1 VPAQQATF
9 RARTD
14 VVVVPVS
21 VMKGREPV
29 TGLTA
34 ADFAITDNGVRQTVD
49 SVVSDQVAI
58 DVTLVVT
65 GRSFDRGAEHEN
77 SLVSAER
84 TRKLLNPADRLRMVW
99 VTDEVAGGFV
109 GAGFSIATDTST
121 QALRDGRASPTGLT
135 REQTDRRSG
144 FGIALADGLFYAL
157 AWPVEPDRR
166 HLVVV
171 FTDGWDTTS
180 TLNMDTL
187 EKLAAHSDAVL
198 HAVFWAAPGEDTRNA
213 GGLNVVAGP
222 IDVGRWRRSFDTL
235 IDSVHQ
241 SGGTI
246 HRTGNA
252 PDALAD
258 ILADFRSS
266 YTLRYSPRGVSL
278 GGWHELEV
286 KVTRPGS
293 FKIRARKGYER

>member
-1 VPAQQATF
+1 
-9 RARTD
+9 
-14 VVVVPVS
+14 
-21 VMKGREPV
+21 MKGREPV
-29 TGLTA
+29 IGLTA

-49 SVVSDQVAI
+49 SIVSDQVAI
-58 DVTLVVT
+58 DVTLVLT
-65 GRSFDRGAEHEN
+65 GRALDRASEHEG
-77 SLVSAER
+77 SLVTAER
-84 TRKLLNPADRLRMVW
+84 MRKLLNPADRLRMVW
-99 VTDEVAGGFV
+99 ITDEVAGSV
-109 GAGFSIATDTST
+109 VDADYRVTSDIT
-121 QALRDGRASPTGLT
+121 TRDLINGIASPTGVT
-135 REQTDRRSG
+135 FEEPSIRSG

-187 EKLAAHSDAVL
+187 QKLAAHSDAVL

-213 GGLNVVAGP
+213 GGLNIVGGP
-222 IDVGRWRRSFDTL
+222 IGYVGRWRRSFDTL

-258 ILADFRSS
+258 ILADVRSS
-266 YTLRYSPRGVSL
+266 YTLRYSPRGVAL

-286 KVTRPGS
+286 EATEPTPPLDSQV
-293 FKIRARKGYER
+293 ERR